1 MGASTDA
8 LARAS
13 PASALALALAA
24 GATHAL
30 TGPDHVAGV
39 LAVTASAR
47 RWARAH
53 AAVEDDEEE
62 AASTV
67 GDRWALA
74 RACARQGARWGCGHA
89 FGLAALGGALLACE
103 RAVDEE
109 ALGTASDYAV
119 GACMLWLGAATLW
132 SARRFE
138 RRRRATREHVE
149 SVEARDEDEAHEN
162 DGDGGAGRTP
172 VRVVA
177 GSEAHAE
184 AHAYGVAHEHARKGE
199 DNRTRAHVHTHAREH
214 ARVVEAVSERKSLW
228 SRVKSAL
235 GEESTREGKLA
246 AYAVGVVHGVSGV
259 SGVIYI
265 LPAVF
270 LDDATRIALYLF
282 GFCLTSVLVMTALA
296 FILGAAPGS
305 ERAALRIS
313 IVAGVA
319 SLIVGIVW
327 IALTATGKLNI

>member
-1 MGASTDA
+1 
-8 LARAS
+8 
-13 PASALALALAA
+13 
-24 GATHAL
+24 
-30 TGPDHVAGV
+30 
-39 LAVTASAR
+39 
-47 RWARAH
+47 
-53 AAVEDDEEE
+53 
-62 AASTV
+62 
-67 GDRWALA
+67 
-74 RACARQGARWGCGHA
+74 
-89 FGLAALGGALLACE
+89 LACE
-103 RAVDEE
+103 RAVDDD

-119 GACMLWLGAATLW
+119 GACMMVLGAATLR

-138 RRRRATREHVE
+138 KRRRATRAHVL
-149 SVEARDEDEAHEN
+149 SAEARDEDEAHEGGV
-162 DGDGGAGRTP
+162 DDDGAGLSP
-172 VRVVA
+172 VRVLA
-177 GSEAHAE
+177 GSAAHAE

-199 DNRTRAHVHTHAREH
+199 DEEICERADGRAG
-214 ARVVEAVSERKSLW
+214 VVETVSERKSLW

-246 AYAVGVVHGVSGV
+246 AYAVGVVHGASGV

-313 IVAGVA
+313 VAAGA
-319 SLIVGIVW
+319 SSLIVGVIW
-327 IALTATGKLNI
+327 IALAATGKLNI

>member
-1 MGASTDA
+1 MGASGDA
-8 LARAS
+8 LARAA
-13 PASALALALAA
+13 PASAFALALAA

-47 RWARAH
+47 RFARAS
-53 AAVEDDEEE
+53 ASANDEKSSSSSD
-62 AASTV
+62 A
-67 GDRWALA
+67 RWALA

-89 FGLAALGGALLACE
+89 FGLAALGGVLLACE
-103 RAVDEE
+103 RAVDDD

-119 GACMLWLGAATLW
+119 GACMMVLGAATLR

-138 RRRRATREHVE
+138 RRRRATRAHVL
-149 SVEARDEDEAHEN
+149 SAEARDEDEAHEEGV
-162 DGDGGAGRTP
+162 DDDGAGSSP
-172 VRVVA
+172 VRVLA

-184 AHAYGVAHEHARKGE
+184 AHAYSVAHEHAREGE
-199 DNRTRAHVHTHAREH
+199 DEEMCERADGRAG
-214 ARVVEAVSERKSLW
+214 VVETVSERKSLW

-246 AYAVGVVHGVSGV
+246 AYAVGVVHGASGV

-313 IVAGVA
+313 VAAGA
-319 SLIVGIVW
+319 SSLIVGVIW
-327 IALTATGKLNI
+327 IALAATGKLNI

>member
-1 MGASTDA
+1 MGASGDA

-13 PASALALALAA
+13 PASAFAFALAA

-47 RWARAH
+47 RFARAS
-53 AAVEDDEEE
+53 ACANDEESSSSSSSSD
-62 AASTV
+62 A
-67 GDRWALA
+67 RWALA

-89 FGLAALGGALLACE
+89 FGLAALGGVLLACE
-103 RAVDEE
+103 RAVDDD

-119 GACMLWLGAATLW
+119 GACMMVLGAATLR

-138 RRRRATREHVE
+138 KRRRATKAHVL
-149 SVEARDEDEAHEN
+149 SAEARDEDEAHEGGV
-162 DGDGGAGRTP
+162 DDDGAGLSP
-172 VRVVA
+172 VRVLA
-177 GSEAHAE
+177 GSAAHAE

-199 DNRTRAHVHTHAREH
+199 DEEMCERADGRAG
-214 ARVVEAVSERKSLW
+214 VVETVSERKSLW

-246 AYAVGVVHGVSGV
+246 AYAVGVVHGASGV

-313 IVAGVA
+313 VAAGA
-319 SLIVGIVW
+319 SSLIVGVIW
-327 IALTATGKLNI
+327 IALAATGNLNI

>member
-1 MGASTDA
+1 MGASGDA

-13 PASALALALAA
+13 PASAFALALAA

-47 RWARAH
+47 RFARAS
-53 AAVEDDEEE
+53 ACANDEESSSSSSD
-62 AASTV
+62 A
-67 GDRWALA
+67 RWALA

-103 RAVDEE
+103 RAVDDD

-119 GACMLWLGAATLW
+119 GACMILLGAATTR

-138 RRRRATREHVE
+138 KRRRATRAHVL
-149 SVEARDEDEAHEN
+149 SAEARDEDEAHEGGGV
-162 DGDGGAGRTP
+162 DDADGAGSSP
-172 VRVVA
+172 VRVLA
-177 GSEAHAE
+177 GSDAHAE

-199 DNRTRAHVHTHAREH
+199 DEEMCARADGRVD
-214 ARVVEAVSERKSLW
+214 VVETVSERKSLW

-246 AYAVGVVHGVSGV
+246 AYAVGVVHGASGV

-305 ERAALRIS
+305 ERAALRVS
-313 IVAGVA
+313 VAAGA
-319 SLIVGIVW
+319 SSLIVGVIW
-327 IALTATGKLNI
+327 IALAATGKLNV